1 MISSHKGAEKEYMY
15 VVITGASRG
24 IGKALAY
31 KFAEHN
37 YDLLL
42 TCDKNIDL
50 LNEVK
55 TDIEKKYAKK
65 VIAVKGEISENDLPN
80 DIYILIN
87 NAGKCD
93 YNLIQDISYEKYK
106 EIVYSNLDYTFLT
119 TKLVSRQMIK
129 NKQGIIV
136 NISSIWGILGASL
149 ESIYSMTKGGINAFT
164 KSLAKELKDSNVD
177 VIAFALGAV
186 DTDMNRHLSDEERK
200 DFVKTLDGGRML
212 TIEEVAEK
220 IHNIVTTKSYNTG
233 DIIELNNGL
242 S

>member
-1 MISSHKGAEKEYMY
+1 MY
-15 VVITGASRG
+15 VIITGASRG

-37 YDLLL
+37 YDLIL
-42 TCDKNIDL
+42 TCEKNIAL
-50 LNEVK
+50 LSEVK
-55 TDIEKKYAKK
+55 ADIEKKYGRK
-65 VIAVKGEISENDLPN
+65 VITIKGEIKENDLPD

-93 YNLIQDISYEKYK
+93 YSLIQDVSYETYK

-119 TKLVSRQMIK
+119 TKLVSKQMIK
-129 NKQGIIV
+129 KKQGIIV
-136 NISSIWGILGASL
+136 NISSMWGILGSAM

-164 KSLAKELKDSNVD
+164 KSLAKEFKESNVD

-186 DTDMNRHLSDEERK
+186 DTDMNRHLNDEELK
-200 DFVKTLDGGRML
+200 DFIKTLDNGRMWS
-212 TIEEVAEK
+212 TDEVAEK
-220 IHNIVTTKSYNTG
+220 IHNIVTTKQYNTG

>member
-1 MISSHKGAEKEYMY
+1 MY

-42 TCDKNIDL
+42 TCENNINL

-55 TDIEKKYAKK
+55 TDIEKNFHRK
-65 VIAVKGEISENDLPN
+65 VITIKGEISEKDLPG

-93 YNLIQDISYEKYK
+93 YSLIQDVSYEKYK

-129 NKQGIIV
+129 KKQGIIV
-136 NISSIWGILGASL
+136 NISSMWGILGSSM
-149 ESIYSMTKGGINAFT
+149 ESIYSLTKGGINAFT
-164 KSLAKELKDSNVD
+164 KSLAKELKESNVD

-186 DTDMNRHLSDEERK
+186 DTDMNMHLREDEMN
-200 DFVKTLDGGRML
+200 DFLKSLDNGRMWSPD
-212 TIEEVAEK
+212 EVAEK
-220 IHNIVTTKSYNTG
+220 IHNIVTTKKYNTG

-242 S
+242 I

>member
-1 MISSHKGAEKEYMY
+1 MY
-15 VVITGASRG
+15 IVITGPSRG
-24 IGKALAY
+24 IGKSLAY

-42 TCDKNIDL
+42 TCEKNIDL
-50 LNEVK
+50 LNK
-55 TDIEKKYAKK
+55 IKSDIENKFNKK
-65 VIAVKGEISENDLPN
+65 VITIKGEITESDLPN

-106 EIVYSNLDYTFLT
+106 EIIYSNLDYTFLT
-119 TKLVSRQMIK
+119 TKLVSRKMLK
-129 NKQGIIV
+129 KKQGIIV
-136 NISSIWGILGASL
+136 NISSMWGILGSSM

-164 KSLAKELKDSNVD
+164 KSLAKEFKESGVD

-186 DTDMNRHLSDEERK
+186 DTDMNRHLSNDELK
-200 DFVKTLDGGRML
+200 DFVKTLYGERMWSPD
-212 TIEEVAEK
+212 EVAEK
-220 IHNIVTTKSYNTG
+220 IHNIVTTKQYNTG

-242 S
+242 

>member
-1 MISSHKGAEKEYMY
+1 MY
-15 VVITGASRG
+15 IVITGASRG

-37 YDLLL
+37 YDLIL
-42 TCDKNIDL
+42 TCEKNIAL
-50 LNEVK
+50 LNEIK
-55 TDIEKKYAKK
+55 SDIENKFKRK
-65 VIAVKGEISENDLPN
+65 VITIKGEIKESDLSS

-93 YNLIQDISYEKYK
+93 YNLIQDVSYEKYK

-119 TKLVSRQMIK
+119 TKLVSKQMIK

-136 NISSIWGILGASL
+136 NISSMWGILGSAM
-149 ESIYSMTKGGINAFT
+149 ESVYSMTKGGINAFT
-164 KSLAKELKDSNVD
+164 KALAKELKDSNVD
-177 VIAFALGAV
+177 VIAIALGAV
-186 DTDMNRHLSDEERK
+186 DTDMNKHLSDGEKR
-200 DFVKTLDGGRML
+200 DFLKTLDGGRMWSSDE
-212 TIEEVAEK
+212 TAEK
-220 IHNIVTTKSYNTG
+220 IHNIITSKLYNTG

>member
-1 MISSHKGAEKEYMY
+1 MY
-15 VVITGASRG
+15 TIITGASRG
-24 IGKALAY
+24 IGKSLAY

-42 TCDKNIDL
+42 TCEKNIDL
-50 LNEVK
+50 LNEIK
-55 TDIEKKYAKK
+55 TDIESKYNRK
-65 VIAVKGEISENDLPN
+65 VITVKGELQESDLPN

-93 YNLIQDISYEKYK
+93 YNLIQDVSYDKYK
-106 EIVYSNLDYTFLT
+106 EIIYSNLDYTFLT
-119 TKLVSRQMIK
+119 TKLVSQQLIK
-129 NKQGIIV
+129 KKQGIIV
-136 NISSIWGILGASL
+136 SISSMWGILGSSM

-164 KSLAKELKDSNVD
+164 KALAKEFKESGVD

-186 DTDMNRHLSDEERK
+186 DTDMNRHLSEDEMN
-200 DFVKTLDGGRML
+200 DFLKTLDGKRMWRPD
-212 TIEEVAEK
+212 EVAEK
-220 IHNIVTTKSYNTG
+220 IHNIVTTRSYNTG

>member
-1 MISSHKGAEKEYMY
+1 MY
-15 VVITGASRG
+15 IVITGASRG

-42 TCDKNIDL
+42 TCEKNIAL
-50 LNEVK
+50 LNEIK
-55 TDIEKKYAKK
+55 SDIENKFKRK
-65 VIAVKGEISENDLPN
+65 VITIKGEIKESDLSS

-87 NAGKCD
+87 NAGKCG

-119 TKLVSRQMIK
+119 TKLVSKQMIK

-136 NISSIWGILGASL
+136 NISSMWGILGSAM
-149 ESIYSMTKGGINAFT
+149 ESVYSMTKGGINAFT

-177 VIAFALGAV
+177 VIAIALGAV
-186 DTDMNRHLSDEERK
+186 DTDMNKHLSDDEKR
-200 DFVKTLDGGRML
+200 DFLKTLDGGRMWSSDE
-212 TIEEVAEK
+212 IAEK
-220 IHNIVTTKSYNTG
+220 IHNIITSKLYNTG

>member
-1 MISSHKGAEKEYMY
+1 MY

-55 TDIEKKYAKK
+55 TDIENKYDKK
-65 VIAVKGEISENDLPN
+65 VIAVKGEISESNLPN

-93 YNLIQDISYEKYK
+93 YNLIQDISYEKYR
-106 EIVYSNLDYTFLT
+106 EIIYSNLDYTFLT
-119 TKLVSRQMIK
+119 TKLVSKQMIK

-136 NISSIWGILGASL
+136 NISSMWGILGASL

-164 KSLAKELKDSNVD
+164 ISLAKEFKDSKVD

-186 DTDMNRHLSDEERK
+186 DTDMNKHLTNDELA
-200 DFVKTLDGGRML
+200 DFVKTLDNGRML
-212 TIEEVAEK
+212 TCEEVADK
-220 IHNIVTTKSYNTG
+220 IYNIVTTKKYNSG

-242 S
+242 L

>member
-1 MISSHKGAEKEYMY
+1 MFA
-15 VVITGASRG
+15 VITGASRG
-24 IGKALAY
+24 IGKSLAY

-42 TCDKNIDL
+42 TCEKNIDL
-50 LNEVK
+50 LNEIK
-55 TDIEKKYAKK
+55 TDIESKYNRK
-65 VIAVKGEISENDLPN
+65 VITVKGELQESDLPN

-93 YNLIQDISYEKYK
+93 YNLIQDISFEKYK
-106 EIVYSNLDYTFLT
+106 EIIYSNLDYTFLT
-119 TKLVSRQMIK
+119 TKLVSQQLIK
-129 NKQGIIV
+129 KKQGIIV
-136 NISSIWGILGASL
+136 SISSMWGILGSSM

-164 KSLAKELKDSNVD
+164 KALAKEFKESGVD

-186 DTDMNRHLSDEERK
+186 DTDMNRHLSEDEMN
-200 DFVKTLDGGRML
+200 DFLKTLDGKRMWSPD
-212 TIEEVAEK
+212 EVAEK
-220 IHNIVTTKSYNTG
+220 IHNIVTTRSYNTG